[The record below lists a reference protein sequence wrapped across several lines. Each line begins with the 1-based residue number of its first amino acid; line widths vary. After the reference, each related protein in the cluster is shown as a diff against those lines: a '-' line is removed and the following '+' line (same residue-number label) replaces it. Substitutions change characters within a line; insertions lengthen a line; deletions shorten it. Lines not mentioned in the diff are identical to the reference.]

1 MNSHPTVTSMAIYK
15 QLEAAIEKNPAHSP
29 TAADE
34 IVKRKVARHQ
44 RPQAQSKGFWLRFS
58 EKLLCAMDLAGVFA
72 SSLCMVHCLLMPIV
86 LALLPFL
93 ARPLMEHDTLHIG
106 LAGFV
111 LFFCVCAYLP
121 GYMKHKD
128 RRLLYAGAAGLAL
141 VFFATFQAR
150 YWGEIAEVVILT
162 AGNLLIVFGHLLN
175 RYLLRH
181 QDCKH

>member
-1 MNSHPTVTSMAIYK
+1 MAIYK
-15 QLEAAIEKNPAHSP
+15 QLEAAIEKNPAHIS
-29 TAADE
+29 TTDE
-34 IVKRKVARHQ
+34 LVRRSVGRHQ
-44 RPQAQSKGFWLRFS
+44 SPKKQAQGFWPIFS

-72 SSLCMVHCLLMPIV
+72 SSLCMVHCLVMPII
-86 LALLPFL
+86 LALLPVL
-93 ARPLMEHDTLHIG
+93 ARPLMEHDCLHIG

-128 RRLLYAGAAGLAL
+128 RRLLYVGAAGLAL

-162 AGNLLIVFGHLLN
+162 MGNLLIVFGHLLN
-175 RYLLRH
+175 RYLLKH
-181 QDCKH
+181 QQCNH